1 MPTRQE
7 LDARVASADAM
18 ARSSERRLRIARKH
32 AAVSRQLWDENN
44 FAGIIAGSLGLHG
57 ASRGEGR

>member
-1 MPTRQE
+1 
-7 LDARVASADAM
+7 M